1 MPRKKL
7 RGPIYSVVD
16 LETTGTSVKNGDR
29 IIQIGCALVQDG
41 VVVNHFETL
50 VNPRTKI
57 PHQIEQLTGITNK
70 AVQSAPLFEDIAGTV
85 FSLLT
90 GTIFVAHNVNFDF
103 PFLNRELERSG
114 YPTLTIQAIDTVTLS
129 QILLPTA
136 KSYRLRDL
144 TAYLTIEHDHPHS
157 AASDADATAQ
167 LLIDLLDKL
176 ANLPT
181 ITLRQ
186 LVSMKLELPQQTADV
201 FATELG
207 RRKRHPVK
215 LPESLYVTHGLVL
228 HKQRH
233 ASVNISGKQFKY
245 PSTTRAKKRLF
256 GNHLTVRPAQA
267 KLMNAIYNHYR
278 QDKPEYMV
286 VEAGTGIG
294 KTIGYLLPL
303 LYHAFPDR
311 RLVVSTA
318 TNLLQ
323 QQIAEQTM
331 NQLNQVLP
339 FAATSVV
346 VKGSSHYLNLT
357 KFVHSLG
364 EQSDS
369 KLVQLLKAK
378 ILVWLLQTTNGDLDE
393 LNMTSQNS
401 PYFAEIRHQGVQT
414 LDAQGPYY
422 QDDFLV
428 RQQTKLRHANVIIT
442 NHSYLAAHASEL
454 GTQNGQP
461 YLVVDEAQHLSDS
474 VLKMA
479 RHTISFQELLSNVN
493 TLRGLVNDDNE
504 FSLFD
509 TFSSL
514 PLADYNVELL
524 TADLRDLDEAIGD
537 FQQALYRQFIVQ
549 FDSNSAER
557 IIESPIDNEQLG
569 QLLSLSSSL
578 MMNLEQ
584 ALASTRL
591 HFRALEHIFETRC
604 DSWLPSDRGLMNQF
618 SSHLDKLAQADDT
631 LHDFLRLLDERA
643 SAAVF
648 WLTIQ
653 QSHERSSMKLSGGLM
668 ESNHFLSEKV
678 YPHFHRPL
686 FIGATLF
693 NSSRSQYLYN
703 QLDIERQETK
713 VKRFASPFDYQQNSE
728 LLIAKDAPQPASLN
742 NGHYISYLSRTI
754 RQLADSTQC
763 QTMVL
768 FNSLL
773 TIEQV
778 YSQLRGTDLFNQRD
792 ILAQGITGSREKL
805 LKQFATGNNA
815 VLLGASSFW
824 EGIDLPRNLLQLL
837 VITRLPFDSPN
848 EIITRAQSSL
858 LQQAGKNPFYQLQ
871 LPKATIRL
879 RQGVGRLLRTPD
891 DYGVAVC
898 LDPRLYQRRYG
909 KSMQGALPKEMPKK
923 VLPTDQLIS
932 QTKKFLNDHRRR
944 AKR

>member
-41 VVVNHFETL
+41 TVVNHFETL
-50 VNPRTKI
+50 VNPRAKI
-57 PHQIEQLTGITNK
+57 SHQIEQLTGISNHD
-70 AVQSAPLFEDIAGTV
+70 VQSAPLFEDIAGTV

-103 PFLNRELERSG
+103 PFLNRELERAG

-144 TAYLTIEHDHPHS
+144 TAYLTIQHNHPHS

-167 LLIDLLDKL
+167 LLIDLLAKL
-176 ANLPT
+176 KTIPT

-207 RRKRHPVK
+207 RRKRYPVK
-215 LPESLYVTHGLVL
+215 LDGLMYVSHGMVL
-228 HKQRH
+228 HRPRRV
-233 ASVNISGKQFKY
+233 STNISGRQFKY
-245 PSTTRAKKRLF
+245 PSTKKAKQKLF
-256 GNHLTVRPAQA
+256 GDHLTVRPAQA

-278 QDKPEYMV
+278 QDKAEYMV

-294 KTIGYLLPL
+294 KTLGYLLPL
-303 LYHAFPDR
+303 LFHTYPDR

-331 NQLNQVLP
+331 RQLNQILP
-339 FAATSVV
+339 FEATSVV
-346 VKGSSHYLNLT
+346 VKGSSHYLDLT

-364 EQSDS
+364 ESSDS

-378 ILVWLLQTTNGDLDE
+378 ILVWLLQTTSGDLDE
-393 LNMTSQNS
+393 LNLTVQSS
-401 PYFAEIRHQGVQT
+401 PYFAEIRHQGVES
-414 LDAQGPYY
+414 LDQQGPYY

-428 RQQTKLRHANVIIT
+428 RQQSRLKHANVIIT
-442 NHSYLAAHASEL
+442 NHAYLAAHAEEL
-454 GTQNGQP
+454 GAQNGQP
-461 YLVVDEAQHLSDS
+461 FLVVDEAQHLSDS

-479 RHTISFQELLSNVN
+479 RHTISFQELMANVN
-493 TLRGLVNDDNE
+493 TLRGLVNADNE

-509 TFSSL
+509 TFAAL

-524 TADLRDLDEAIGD
+524 TSDLQHLDDAIVD
-537 FQQALYRQFIVQ
+537 FQQALYRRFIIQ
-549 FDSNSAER
+549 FDSNSTER
-557 IIESPIDNEQLG
+557 IIESPVDNKQLS
-569 QLLSLSSSL
+569 QVLNSSSSL
-578 MMNLEQ
+578 MMNMEQ

-591 HFRALEHIFETRC
+591 HFRALEHIFESRR
-604 DSWLPSDRGLMNQF
+604 DSWLASDRGLMNQF
-618 SSHLDKLAQADDT
+618 SSHLDKLAQADET
-631 LHDFLRLLDERA
+631 IHDFLRILEERQ
-643 SAAVF
+643 SSAVF

-653 QSHERSSMKLSGGLM
+653 QSHESSSMKLSGGLM
-668 ESNHFLSEKV
+668 ETNHFLSEKV
-678 YPHFHRPL
+678 YPSFARPL

-693 NSSRSQYLYN
+693 NSSRSQYLYH
-703 QLDIERQETK
+703 QLDIDRQETQ
-713 VKRFASPFDYQQNSE
+713 VKRFSSPFDYQQNSA
-728 LLIAKDAPQPASLN
+728 LLIAKDAPQPASRN
-742 NGHYISYLSRTI
+742 NGHYINYLSQTI

-778 YSQLRGTDLFNQRD
+778 YSQLRGTDLFDQRD

-805 LKQFATGNNA
+805 LKQFSTGESA

-837 VITRLPFDSPN
+837 IITRLPFDSPN
-848 EIITRAQSSL
+848 DIIIRAQSNMI
-858 LQQAGKNPFYQLQ
+858 QQAGKNPFYQLQ
-871 LPKATIRL
+871 LPKATIKL

-909 KSMQGALPKEMPKK
+909 KSMQAVLPKEMPKK
-923 VLPTDQLIS
+923 VLLTDQLIK

-944 AKR
+944 AK

>member
-1 MPRKKL
+1 
-7 RGPIYSVVD
+7 
-16 LETTGTSVKNGDR
+16 
-29 IIQIGCALVQDG
+29 
-41 VVVNHFETL
+41 
-50 VNPRTKI
+50 
-57 PHQIEQLTGITNK
+57 
-70 AVQSAPLFEDIAGTV
+70 
-85 FSLLT
+85 
-90 GTIFVAHNVNFDF
+90 
-103 PFLNRELERSG
+103 
-114 YPTLTIQAIDTVTLS
+114 
-129 QILLPTA
+129 
-136 KSYRLRDL
+136 
-144 TAYLTIEHDHPHS
+144 
-157 AASDADATAQ
+157 
-167 LLIDLLDKL
+167 
-176 ANLPT
+176 
-181 ITLRQ
+181 
-186 LVSMKLELPQQTADV
+186 
-201 FATELG
+201 
-207 RRKRHPVK
+207 
-215 LPESLYVTHGLVL
+215 
-228 HKQRH
+228 
-233 ASVNISGKQFKY
+233 
-245 PSTTRAKKRLF
+245 
-256 GNHLTVRPAQA
+256 
-267 KLMNAIYNHYR
+267 
-278 QDKPEYMV
+278 MV

-604 DSWLPSDRGLMNQF
+604 DSWLPSDRGLM
-618 SSHLDKLAQADDT
+618 
-631 LHDFLRLLDERA
+631 
-643 SAAVF
+643 
-648 WLTIQ
+648 
-653 QSHERSSMKLSGGLM
+653 
-668 ESNHFLSEKV
+668 
-678 YPHFHRPL
+678 
-686 FIGATLF
+686 
-693 NSSRSQYLYN
+693 
-703 QLDIERQETK
+703 
-713 VKRFASPFDYQQNSE
+713 SP
-728 LLIAKDAPQPASLN
+728 
-742 NGHYISYLSRTI
+742 
-754 RQLADSTQC
+754 
-763 QTMVL
+763 V
-768 FNSLL
+768 
-773 TIEQV
+773 
-778 YSQLRGTDLFNQRD
+778 
-792 ILAQGITGSREKL
+792 
-805 LKQFATGNNA
+805 
-815 VLLGASSFW
+815 
-824 EGIDLPRNLLQLL
+824 
-837 VITRLPFDSPN
+837 
-848 EIITRAQSSL
+848 
-858 LQQAGKNPFYQLQ
+858 
-871 LPKATIRL
+871 
-879 RQGVGRLLRTPD
+879 
-891 DYGVAVC
+891 
-898 LDPRLYQRRYG
+898 
-909 KSMQGALPKEMPKK
+909 
-923 VLPTDQLIS
+923 
-932 QTKKFLNDHRRR
+932 
-944 AKR
+944 